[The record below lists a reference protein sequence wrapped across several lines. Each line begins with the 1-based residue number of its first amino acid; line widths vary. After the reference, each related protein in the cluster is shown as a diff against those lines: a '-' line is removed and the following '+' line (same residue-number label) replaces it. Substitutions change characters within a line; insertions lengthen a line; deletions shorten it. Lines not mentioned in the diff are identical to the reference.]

1 MEEVYANSYRSDNQD
16 GVMVEWSQNCIKTAL
31 SNSLSTFRLIL
42 LMAIDI
48 EGPPLRKFDFNV
60 AYKEYSC
67 FKNSLCYKQFTY
79 QCKGKDGMK
88 LFYPNFLI

>member
-31 SNSLSTFRLIL
+31 GNSLSTFRLNV
-42 LMAIDI
+42 LMTIDI

-60 AYKEYSC
+60 AYKESLC
-67 FKNSLCYKQFTY
+67 FKNSLCHKQFTEV
-79 QCKGKDGMK
+79 
-88 LFYPNFLI
+88 